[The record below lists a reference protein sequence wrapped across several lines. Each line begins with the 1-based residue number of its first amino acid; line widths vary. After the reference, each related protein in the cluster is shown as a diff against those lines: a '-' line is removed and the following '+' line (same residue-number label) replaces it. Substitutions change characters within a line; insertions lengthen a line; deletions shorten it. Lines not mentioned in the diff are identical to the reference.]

1 MTDSRSNYYIDHTI
15 ETITMTQEIDIP
27 LDLKRVV
34 LMGAEETKLGDKK
47 GALKQYRKGTLHI
60 REYED
65 RLTVH
70 ADKVDPREDPMGHLI
85 HDAQEVLVGLAG
97 AAVSGA
103 AIGSYIYKIKK
114 NSPYRKQQAV
124 IGGLAASLA
133 AGYASYRI
141 TKKLKE

>member
-1 MTDSRSNYYIDHTI
+1 MTK
-15 ETITMTQEIDIP
+15 EITIP

-47 GALKQYRKGTLHI
+47 GAIRQYRKGTLHI

-70 ADKVDPREDPMGHLI
+70 ADKVDPRTDPMGHLI
-85 HDAQEVLVGLAG
+85 QDAQEVLVGLAG

-103 AIGSYIYKIKK
+103 AIGSYIYKMKK
-114 NSPYRKQQAV
+114 NSPFRKQQAV

>member
-1 MTDSRSNYYIDHTI
+1 
-15 ETITMTQEIDIP
+15 MTQEITIP

-70 ADKVDPREDPMGHLI
+70 ADKVDPRTDPMGHLI
-85 HDAQEVLVGLAG
+85 QDAQEVLVGLAG
-97 AAVSGA
+97 AAISGA
-103 AIGSYIYKIKK
+103 TIGSYIYKMKK
-114 NSPYRKQQAV
+114 NSPFRKQQAV